1 MTRDFV
7 GFPEIVAEIR
17 RLHEQRAT
25 GTLSIVTRDSHSA
38 QLILA
43 GGEIVFIVCSSKRG
57 QEAIALLAEIGDGRF
72 RFTEG
77 GIVPRPMPLP
87 TTEAILAMLA
97 EHRLAISLRP
107 SAPATAPT
115 APPPSP
121 APTRQPVAGADINE
135 TQKSILERCLAEC
148 IGPMATMICEDH
160 LNQPIS
166 LAEAMNR
173 LTGELPS
180 AEQAKKF
187 RSSVAARMG

>member
-1 MTRDFV
+1 MTRDYV
-7 GFPEIVAEIR
+7 GFPEIVAEIH

-57 QEAIALLAEIGDGRF
+57 QEAIALLAEIGDSRF

-87 TTEAILAMLA
+87 TTKAILAMLV
-97 EHRLAISLRP
+97 EDRLAISLRP
-107 SAPATAPT
+107 SAQATAST
-115 APPPSP
+115 APSPPPVP
-121 APTRQPVAGADINE
+121 ARHPVDGTGINE
-135 TQKSILERCLAEC
+135 AQRSILERCLAEC

-166 LAEAMNR
+166 LAEAINR